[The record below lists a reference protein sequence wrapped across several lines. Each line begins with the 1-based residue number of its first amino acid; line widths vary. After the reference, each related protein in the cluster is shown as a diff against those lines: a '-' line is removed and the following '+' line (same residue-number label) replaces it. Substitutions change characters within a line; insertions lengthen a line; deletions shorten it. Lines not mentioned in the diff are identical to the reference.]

1 VVVKDLIPTM
11 LRFDE
16 TATKKE
22 IKCSKIERIAKV
34 ECLIS
39 NITDAPLD
47 VVVKRIFDK
56 NKDENSKG
64 KSYFDVKDTLN
75 FHMDRY
81 WTTLKNNKVLYYNTN
96 KVYQSDLNPS
106 EVFNPSYTAIYY
118 RLVKTKAKTLGLK
131 FYQVLPYKDLDR

>member
-22 IKCSKIERIAKV
+22 VKCSKIERIAKV

-56 NKDENSKG
+56 NKSEESKG
-64 KSYFDVKDTLN
+64 KSYFDVKDNLN

-81 WTTLKNNKVLYYNTN
+81 WTTLKNNQVLYYNTN

-118 RLVKTKAKTLGLK
+118 RLVKTKDGNLGLK

>member
-1 VVVKDLIPTM
+1 M

-16 TATKKE
+16 TSTKKE
-22 IKCSKIERIAKV
+22 VKCSKIERIAKI

-47 VVVKRIFDK
+47 VVVKRIFSK
-56 NKDENSKG
+56 EKEENTSKG

-75 FHMDRY
+75 FHMDKY
-81 WTTLKNNKVLYYNTN
+81 WTTLKNDQVLYYNTN
-96 KVYQSDLNPS
+96 KVYQSDLKPS

-118 RLVKTKAKTLGLK
+118 RLVMTKAKTLGLK